1 MVFNY
6 KGKQTLWDTFLVSAI
21 KELMQGAVEAAI
33 LQRDSARCL
42 CHLWFRKGG
51 GILHLKGL

>member
-6 KGKQTLWDTFLVSAI
+6 KGKHWDTFLVSAI
-21 KELMQGAVEAAI
+21 KELMQGAAEAAI
-33 LQRDSARCL
+33 LQRDSARSL

-51 GILHLKGL
+51 GVLHLKGL